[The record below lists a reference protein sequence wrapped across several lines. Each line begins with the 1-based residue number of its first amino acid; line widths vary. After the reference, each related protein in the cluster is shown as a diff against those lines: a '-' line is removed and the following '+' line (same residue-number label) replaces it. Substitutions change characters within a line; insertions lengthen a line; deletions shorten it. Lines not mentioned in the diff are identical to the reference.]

1 LYASHLEVVNE
12 HGAGGQIELEVK
24 GMASSEGGARDTV
37 TTVASEPKELTGQV
51 VIIALVPAISGAL
64 YGYDTG
70 IISGALLQMTKDFG
84 IAESWKQVIAASIL
98 VGAVI
103 GALVSSH
110 LAHKRGRK
118 PTLVIMAAIFVIG
131 ALWCSLAPNPVL
143 LSLGR
148 LVLGLAVGATLTAPT
163 YVAELAPRHYRG
175 RLVLCF
181 QVAIGVGI
189 LIATIIGAS
198 ESIPW
203 RWSIGIAAVPAA
215 LMLGLLLRLPESP
228 RWLVKRGHLD
238 EAHRVL
244 ERVRPRGY
252 DVEAELQEM
261 AQSAQGEK
269 TARTS
274 GWSGLRATWVRPAL
288 ILGCGY
294 AMFTQLSGIEM
305 IVYYSPT
312 ILTDN
317 GIPTSVALDVSVGLG
332 FSYLLAQLVGLSI
345 IDKVG
350 RRRLILSMIPGAAV
364 SLFVLGLLFVTGNS
378 GPDTVAFIIACLI
391 AFMLFNAGGLQLAG
405 WVTGS
410 EILPLAVRPA
420 GTAAQ
425 TAVMWATNVVITST
439 LLTMISAIGVGL
451 TMWLYALFNV
461 GAWLFVFFRLPEL
474 TGRSLEEIERRL
486 ADGKFRPST
495 SRTDR

>member
-1 LYASHLEVVNE
+1 
-12 HGAGGQIELEVK
+12 
-24 GMASSEGGARDTV
+24 MASSEQ
-37 TTVASEPKELTGQV
+37 VAAPTELTRAV
-51 VIIALVPAISGAL
+51 VVVALVPAISGAL

-110 LAHKRGRK
+110 LTHQRGRK
-118 PTLVIMAAIFVIG
+118 PTLVLLAAIFVVG
-131 ALWCSLAPNPVL
+131 ALWCALSPNPVL

-148 LVLGLAVGATLTAPT
+148 LVLGFAVGGTLTAPT
-163 YVAELAPRHYRG
+163 YVAELAPKHYRG

-189 LIATIIGAS
+189 LVATIIGAS
-198 ESIPW
+198 EFIPW

-215 LMLGLLLRLPESP
+215 IMLALLLRLPESP
-228 RWLVKRGHLD
+228 RWLVLRGDLD
-238 EAHRVL
+238 QARLVL
-244 ERVRPRGY
+244 QRVRPPGY
-252 DVEAELQEM
+252 DVGAELHEM
-261 AQSAQGEK
+261 VQSAHAEK
-269 TARTS
+269 LASTS
-274 GWSGLRATWVRPAL
+274 GWSGLREKWVRPAV

-317 GIPTSVALDVSVGLG
+317 GFPTSVALDVSVGLG
-332 FSYLLAQLVGLSI
+332 LSYLLAQLVGLSI

-350 RRRLILSMIPGAAV
+350 RRRLILFMVPGAAV

-378 GPDTVAFIIACLI
+378 GRDSVPFIVACLI
-391 AFMLFNAGGLQLAG
+391 VFMLFNAGGLQLAG

-439 LLTMISAIGVGL
+439 LLTTIGAIGVGP
-451 TMWLYALFNV
+451 TMWMYALFNV
-461 GAWLFVFFRLPEL
+461 GAWLFVFFRLPDL
-474 TGRSLEEIERRL
+474 TGRSLEEIEGKL
-486 ADGKFRPST
+486 AAGKFRPVDFAN
-495 SRTDR
+495 DRQP